1 VKRRFVR
8 SLVWASLCFVVVT
21 IVFLCIYLARLFA
34 SGFPPL
40 DVDLDRERFVN
51 HVFPIA
57 WLCATVVFFG
67 RLSSRS
73 EAFCAIVRGVISIGF
88 SVVIAV
94 SVFDR
99 ISTGIAVSNQ
109 TRTLFGSSCAFI
121 FFIVIAHMS
130 PRWTVG
136 DTTTSNE

>member
-1 VKRRFVR
+1 
-8 SLVWASLCFVVVT
+8 
-21 IVFLCIYLARLFA
+21 
-34 SGFPPL
+34 
-40 DVDLDRERFVN
+40 
-51 HVFPIA
+51 
-57 WLCATVVFFG
+57 LCATVVFFG

-99 ISTGIAVSNQ
+99 MSTGIAVSNQ

-121 FFIVIAHMS
+121 FFIVIVHMP
-130 PRWTVG
+130 PRWTGG